1 LFAAPERTCPAPALM
16 DLSTLSR
23 GLLARGSLTHEDAFP
38 DALSAMISPLEMTL
52 FLLLASV
59 VGVVVF
65 RYLNLPPMLG
75 YLSVGILVGPHAFA
89 VIPDSTGAQ
98 NLAEFGVV
106 FLMFSI
112 GLEFSLAKL
121 RSMRRLVFGL
131 GLLQVVGTVGISVA
145 LGLVVERW
153 VHVSWQ
159 GSIALGG
166 ALAMS
171 STAIV
176 SKMLAE
182 RLEIETEHGRNI
194 FGVLLFQDLAVVPL
208 LIVIAALGGTSEHLM
223 AALGVASVKIV
234 VALSVLLIVG
244 QKFMT
249 RWFNVVARRRSQ
261 ELFILNL
268 LLVTLGAAF
277 ITDKFGLSL
286 ALGAFIAGM
295 LIAETPYRH
304 QVEEDIKPFR
314 DVLLGLF
321 FVTTGMLLNPIV
333 IWQHP
338 LFVLGFL
345 VGPILLKA
353 VMITGLARLF
363 GATPGVAMRTGIGL
377 AQAGEFGFVLLNLI
391 LDKHLVDPTLLQMIL
406 AAMLLSMLAAPF
418 MIQNA
423 DRIVL
428 RLSSTEWMMQS
439 LQMTRI
445 ATQSLKQSGHVII
458 CGYGRAGQN
467 LARMLEHEGLSYVA
481 LDLDPDRVAAAAA
494 AGESVVFGD
503 AGRRESLLAA
513 GIHRA
518 ATVAITYAN
527 TPSALRVLHNIH
539 ELEPTLPVIV
549 RTVDDADLEK
559 LLAAGAT
566 EVIPEIVEGSLMLA
580 SHTLVVMG
588 VPMRR
593 VVRRVEELRDE
604 RYSLLRGY
612 FHGADDVE
620 DDDGHEQVRLQSVP
634 VDEKADAVGRT
645 LAELGL
651 LEIGV
656 EVTAIRR
663 HGIRGVEPDPGTK
676 LRASDIV
683 VLRGLPE
690 ALAEAE
696 ERLSKLRRAGAAAV

>member
-1 LFAAPERTCPAPALM
+1 M
-16 DLSTLSR
+16 SSHTLQLTLV
-23 GLLARGSLTHEDAFP
+23 LLAAAVF
-38 DALSAMISPLEMTL
+38 M
-52 FLLLASV
+52 
-59 VGVVVF
+59 VVVF
-65 RYLNLPPMLG
+65 RYLNLPSILG
-75 YLSVGILVGPHAFA
+75 YLLVGIVVGPHALNVGA
-89 VIPDSTGAQ
+89 DSLGARH
-98 NLAEFGVV
+98 LAEFGVV

-112 GLEFSLAKL
+112 GLEFSLARLYRMK
-121 RSMRRLVFGL
+121 RLVFGL
-131 GLLQVVGTVGISVA
+131 GLAQV
-145 LGLVVERW
+145 LGSMLLASTLVW
-153 VHVSWQ
+153 LAGLPWYS
-159 GSIALGG
+159 GFALGG
-166 ALAMS
+166 ALSMS
-171 STAIV
+171 STAV
-176 SKMLAE
+176 LSKLLAE
-182 RLEIETEHGRNI
+182 RLELESTHGRAVM
-194 FGVLLFQDLAVVPL
+194 GVLLFQDLAVVPL
-208 LIVIAALGGTSEHLM
+208 LIIIAALGGKSEDLM
-223 AALGVASVKIV
+223 AALGIASIKIV
-234 VALSVLLIVG
+234 IALALLLIVG

-321 FVTTGMLLNPIV
+321 FVTTGMLLNPMV

-338 LFVLGFL
+338 LIVLAFL
-345 VGPILLKA
+345 IGPVLLKA

-391 LDKHLVDPTLLQMIL
+391 LDKHLVDATLLQAIL

-423 DRIVL
+423 DRLVL
-428 RLSSTEWMMQS
+428 RVSSTEWMMQS

-549 RTVDDADLEK
+549 RTVDDSDLEK

-645 LAELGL
+645 LEELGL
-651 LEIGV
+651 FDLGV

-663 HGIRGVEPDPGTK
+663 HGIRGVEPDPSTK

-696 ERLSKLRRAGAAAV
+696 ERLSKHRRAGAAAA

>member
-1 LFAAPERTCPAPALM
+1 
-16 DLSTLSR
+16 
-23 GLLARGSLTHEDAFP
+23 
-38 DALSAMISPLEMTL
+38 MISPLEMTL

-75 YLSVGILVGPHAFA
+75 YLSVGIVVGPHAFGI
-89 VIPDSTGAQ
+89 VPDSVGAQ

-121 RSMRRLVFGL
+121 RAMRRLVFGM
-131 GLLQVVGTVGISVA
+131 GLLQVLGTIAVA
-145 LGLVVERW
+145 VSLGFVFERW
-153 VHVSWQ
+153 VHISWQ
-159 GSIALGG
+159 ASVALGG

-182 RLEIETEHGRNI
+182 RLEIESEHGRNI

-208 LIVIAALGGTSEHLM
+208 LIVIAALGGSSDDLM
-223 AALGVASVKIV
+223 KSLGIASIKIV
-234 VALSVLLIVG
+234 IALSLLLIVG

-321 FVTTGMLLNPIV
+321 FVTTGMLLNPRV
-333 IWQHP
+333 IWEHP
-338 LFVLGFL
+338 FLVLGFFI
-345 VGPILLKA
+345 VPILLKA
-353 VMITGLARLF
+353 VMITALARAF
-363 GATPGVAMRTGIGL
+363 GSPQGVAMRTGLGL

-391 LDKHLVDPTLLQMIL
+391 LDSHLVDSTILQAIL

-418 MIQNA
+418 IIQNA

-428 RLSSTEWMMQS
+428 RLSSTEWMLQS
-439 LQMTRI
+439 LQMTKI

-467 LARMLEHEGLSYVA
+467 LARMLEQEGISYVA

-513 GIHRA
+513 GLHRA

-527 TPSALRVLHNIH
+527 TPSAMRVLHNIH

-559 LLAAGAT
+559 LTAAGAT

-580 SHTLVVMG
+580 SHTLVLMG

-593 VVRRVEELRDE
+593 VVRRVEEMRDA

-612 FHGADDVE
+612 FHGRDDVE

-634 VDEKADAVGRT
+634 IDENSEAVGRS
-645 LAELGL
+645 LDDLGL
-651 LEIGV
+651 VGNGV

-663 HGIRGVEPDPGTK
+663 HGIRGVAPDPETK
-676 LRASDIV
+676 LRANDIV

-690 ALAEAE
+690 VLALAE
-696 ERLSKLRRAGAAAV
+696 ERLSRNRRAA

>member
-1 LFAAPERTCPAPALM
+1 
-16 DLSTLSR
+16 
-23 GLLARGSLTHEDAFP
+23 
-38 DALSAMISPLEMTL
+38 MISPLEMTL

-59 VGVVVF
+59 AGVVLF
-65 RYLNLPPMLG
+65 RFLNLPPMLG
-75 YLSVGILVGPHAFA
+75 YLTVGIVVGPHALGIA
-89 VIPDSTGAQ
+89 PDTARAQ
-98 NLAEFGVV
+98 HLAEFGVV

-112 GLEFSLAKL
+112 GLEFSLSKL
-121 RSMRRLVFGL
+121 RSMRILVFGL
-131 GLLQVVGTVGISVA
+131 GLLQVIGTVAIAVI
-145 LGLVVERW
+145 LGLVFERW
-153 VHVSWQ
+153 VHITWQ
-159 GSIALGG
+159 GSVALGG

-208 LIVIAALGGTSEHLM
+208 LIIIAALGGDSKSLVTT
-223 AALGVASVKIV
+223 LGVAALKIV
-234 VALSVLLIVG
+234 VALSLLLIVG

-261 ELFILNL
+261 ELFVLNL

-321 FVTTGMLLNPIV
+321 FVTTGMLLNPRVVIAHPFIV
-333 IWQHP
+333 
-338 LFVLGFL
+338 LSFL
-345 VGPILLKA
+345 IGPTLLKA
-353 VMITGLARLF
+353 VMITGLARVF

-391 LDKHLVDPTLLQMIL
+391 LDKHLVDATLLQAIL
-406 AAMLLSMLAAPF
+406 ASMLLSMLAAPF
-418 MIQNA
+418 LIQNA

-481 LDLDPDRVAAAAA
+481 LDLDPDRVSAAAT

-518 ATVAITYAN
+518 AAIAITYAN

-580 SHTLVVMG
+580 SHTLVLMG

-593 VVRRVEELRDE
+593 VVRRVEEMRDE

-612 FHGADDVE
+612 FHGADDLGDE
-620 DDDGHEQVRLQSVP
+620 DGHEQVRLQSVP
-634 VDEKADAVGRT
+634 VDENSDAVGRS
-645 LAELGL
+645 LEELGL
-651 LEIGV
+651 AGIGV

-663 HGIRGVEPDPGTK
+663 HGIRGVEPGPETR
-676 LRASDIV
+676 LRAADIV

-690 ALAEAE
+690 ALAIAE
-696 ERLSKLRRAGAAAV
+696 ERISRHRRAGASAA

>member
-1 LFAAPERTCPAPALM
+1 
-16 DLSTLSR
+16 
-23 GLLARGSLTHEDAFP
+23 
-38 DALSAMISPLEMTL
+38 MTL

-59 VGVVVF
+59 VGVVLF
-65 RYLNLPPMLG
+65 RSLNLPPMLG
-75 YLSVGILVGPHAFA
+75 YLTVGIVVGPHALGLA
-89 VIPDSTGAQ
+89 PDSERAQ

-121 RSMRRLVFGL
+121 RAMRTLVFGL
-131 GLLQVVGTVGISVA
+131 GLLQVIGTVGVSVLA
-145 LGLVVERW
+145 GFLVERW
-153 VHVSWQ
+153 MHISWQ

-176 SKMLAE
+176 SKMLSE

-208 LIVIAALGGTSEHLM
+208 LIVIAALGGDSHDLAKTLGI
-223 AALGVASVKIV
+223 AALKIV
-234 VALSVLLIVG
+234 VALSLLLFVG
-244 QKFMT
+244 QRFMT
-249 RWFNVVARRRSQ
+249 RWFNVVARLRSQ
-261 ELFILNL
+261 ELFVLNL

-277 ITDKFGLSL
+277 VTDKFGLSL

-321 FVTTGMLLNPIV
+321 FVTTGMLLDPRVLIS
-333 IWQHP
+333 HP
-338 LFVLGFL
+338 LLVLVFL
-345 VGPILLKA
+345 LAPVLLKI

-363 GATPGVAMRTGIGL
+363 GATPGVAMRTGLGL

-391 LDKHLVDPTLLQMIL
+391 LDKHLVDATLLQAIL

-418 MIQNA
+418 LIQNA

-428 RLSSTEWMMQS
+428 RLSSTEWMQQS

-445 ATQSLKQSGHVII
+445 ATQSLRQNAHVII

-481 LDLDPDRVAAAAA
+481 LDLDPDRVTAAAA

-503 AGRRESLLAA
+503 AARRESLVSA

-518 ATVAITYAN
+518 AAVAVTYAN
-527 TPSALRVLHNIH
+527 TPSALRVLHHVH
-539 ELEPTLPVIV
+539 ELEPALPVIV

-580 SHTLVVMG
+580 SHTLVLMG

-593 VVRRVEELRDE
+593 VVRRAEELRDA

-612 FHGADDVE
+612 FRGADDPGDE
-620 DDDGHEQVRLQSVP
+620 DGHDQVRLQSVA
-634 VDEKADAVGRT
+634 VDGNADAVGRS
-645 LAELGL
+645 LDELGL
-651 LEIGV
+651 ASMGV

-663 HGIRGVEPDPGTK
+663 HGIRGVEPGPETK
-676 LRASDIV
+676 LREADIL
-683 VLRGLPE
+683 VLRGLPD
-690 ALAEAE
+690 ALALAE
-696 ERLSKLRRAGAAAV
+696 ERLLRNRRAAAPAV

>member
-1 LFAAPERTCPAPALM
+1 
-16 DLSTLSR
+16 
-23 GLLARGSLTHEDAFP
+23 
-38 DALSAMISPLEMTL
+38 MISPLEMTL

-59 VGVVVF
+59 VGVVLF

-75 YLSVGILVGPHAFA
+75 YLTVGILVGPRALGI
-89 VIPDSTGAQ
+89 VPDSHGAQ

-112 GLEFSLAKL
+112 GLEFSLSKL
-121 RSMRRLVFGL
+121 RAMRHAVFGL
-131 GLLQVVGTVGISVA
+131 GLSQVMGTILVA
-145 LGLVVERW
+145 LLLGLVLEPW
-153 VHVSWQ
+153 VHITWQ
-159 GSIALGG
+159 ACVALGG

-176 SKMLAE
+176 SKMLSE
-182 RLEIETEHGRNI
+182 RLEIESEHGRNI
-194 FGVLLFQDLAVVPL
+194 LGVLLFQDLAVVPL
-208 LIVIAALGGTSEHLM
+208 LIVIAAFGGSSASLVESLGT
-223 AALGVASVKIV
+223 AAVKIV
-234 VALSVLLIVG
+234 LALGILLIVG

-261 ELFILNL
+261 ELFVLNV

-321 FVTTGMLLNPIV
+321 FVTTGMLLNPHV

-338 LFVLGFL
+338 VMVAAFLF
-345 VGPILLKA
+345 GPVVLKA
-353 VMITGLARLF
+353 VLITALTRMF
-363 GATPGVAMRTGIGL
+363 GASPGVAMRTGLGL

-391 LDKHLVDPTLLQMIL
+391 LDRHLVDPTLLQAIL

-418 MIQNA
+418 LIQNA

-428 RLSSTEWMMQS
+428 RLSSTEWMQQS
-439 LQMTRI
+439 LMMTRI
-445 ATQSLKQSGHVII
+445 ATQSIKQSGHVIV

-467 LARMLEHEGLSYVA
+467 LARMLEYEGLSYVA
-481 LDLDPDRVAAAAA
+481 LDLDPDRVAAAGA

-503 AGRRESLLAA
+503 AARRESLVAA

-518 ATVAITYAN
+518 AAVAITYAN
-527 TPSALRVLHNIH
+527 TQSAFRVLHHIH

-549 RTVDDADLEK
+549 RTVDDADLER

-580 SHTLVVMG
+580 SHMLVLMG

-612 FHGADDVE
+612 FHGTDDVGE
-620 DDDGHEQVRLQSVP
+620 DGHEQVRLQSVP
-634 VDEKADAVGRT
+634 VDERADAVGRT
-645 LAELGL
+645 LADLGL
-651 LEIGV
+651 VELGV

-663 HGIRGVEPDPGTK
+663 HGIRGVEPDSSTK
-676 LRASDIV
+676 LREADIV

-690 ALAEAE
+690 QLAQAE
-696 ERLSKLRRAGAAAV
+696 ERLSRHRKPGAAGAGAAAA

>member
-1 LFAAPERTCPAPALM
+1 
-16 DLSTLSR
+16 
-23 GLLARGSLTHEDAFP
+23 
-38 DALSAMISPLEMTL
+38 MISPLEMTL

-59 VGVVVF
+59 VGVVLF
-65 RYLNLPPMLG
+65 RSLNLPPMLG
-75 YLSVGILVGPHAFA
+75 YLTVGILVGPRAFGIVA
-89 VIPDSTGAQ
+89 DPQGAQ
-98 NLAEFGVV
+98 HLAEFGVV

-121 RSMRRLVFGL
+121 RAMQRAVFGL
-131 GLLQVVGTVGISVA
+131 GLLQVLGTIAVA
-145 LGLVVERW
+145 LGVGLVAEPW
-153 VHVSWQ
+153 VHITWQ
-159 GSIALGG
+159 ACVALGG

-182 RLEIETEHGRNI
+182 RLEIESEHGRNI

-208 LIVIAALGGTSEHLM
+208 LIIIAAFGGDSKSLVQ
-223 AALGVASVKIV
+223 ALGLAAVKIV
-234 VALSVLLIVG
+234 FALGLLLIVG
-244 QKFMT
+244 QRFMT
-249 RWFNVVARRRSQ
+249 RWLTVVARRRSQ
-261 ELFILNL
+261 ELFVLNVL
-268 LLVTLGAAF
+268 LITLAAAF

-321 FVTTGMLLNPIV
+321 FVTIGMLLDPHV
-333 IWQHP
+333 IWRHP
-338 LFVLGFL
+338 LLVLAFL
-345 VGPILLKA
+345 VGPVVLKA
-353 VMITGLARLF
+353 VMITALSRVF
-363 GATPGVAMRTGIGL
+363 GASPGVAMRTGLGL

-391 LDKHLVDPTLLQMIL
+391 LDKHLVDPTLLQAIL
-406 AAMLLSMLAAPF
+406 AAMLVSMLAAPF
-418 MIQNA
+418 LIQNA

-428 RLSSTEWMMQS
+428 RLSASEWMQQS

-445 ATQSLKQSGHVII
+445 ATQSIKQSGHVII
-458 CGYGRAGQN
+458 CGYGRSGQN
-467 LARMLEHEGLSYVA
+467 LARMLENDGLSYVA
-481 LDLDPDRVAAAAA
+481 LDLDPDRVSDAAA
-494 AGESVVFGD
+494 AGESVVYGD
-503 AGRRESLLAA
+503 ASRRESLVAA

-518 ATVAITYAN
+518 AAVAITYAN
-527 TPSALRVLHNIH
+527 TQSALRVLHYIH

-566 EVIPEIVEGSLMLA
+566 EVIPESVEGSLMLA
-580 SHTLVVMG
+580 SHMLVLMG

-593 VVRRVEELRDE
+593 VVRRVEEMRDE

-612 FHGADDVE
+612 FHGTDDVGE
-620 DDDGHEQVRLQSVP
+620 DGRDQVRLQSVP
-634 VDEKADAVGRT
+634 VDSRADAVGRT

-651 LEIGV
+651 ADLDV

-663 HGIRGVEPDPGTK
+663 HGIRGVEPDPATK
-676 LRASDIV
+676 LREGDIV

-690 ALAEAE
+690 QLAQAE
-696 ERLSKLRRAGAAAV
+696 ERLSRHRRGASASAGAAV

>member
-1 LFAAPERTCPAPALM
+1 
-16 DLSTLSR
+16 
-23 GLLARGSLTHEDAFP
+23 
-38 DALSAMISPLEMTL
+38 MISPLEMTL

-59 VGVVVF
+59 VGVVLF

-75 YLSVGILVGPHAFA
+75 YLTVGILVGPRSLGI
-89 VIPDSTGAQ
+89 VPDTHGAQ

-112 GLEFSLAKL
+112 GLEFSLSKL
-121 RSMRRLVFGL
+121 RAMRHAVFGL
-131 GLLQVVGTVGISVA
+131 GLSQVVGTIVVA
-145 LGLVVERW
+145 LLLGLVLEPW
-153 VHVSWQ
+153 VHITWQ
-159 GSIALGG
+159 ACVALGG

-176 SKMLAE
+176 SKMLSE
-182 RLEIETEHGRNI
+182 RLEIESEHGRNI
-194 FGVLLFQDLAVVPL
+194 LGVLLFQDLAVVPL
-208 LIVIAALGGTSEHLM
+208 LIVIAAFGGSGASLVESLGT
-223 AALGVASVKIV
+223 AAVKIV
-234 VALSVLLIVG
+234 LALGILLIVG

-261 ELFILNL
+261 ELFVLNV

-321 FVTTGMLLNPIV
+321 FVTTGMLLNPHV

-338 LFVLGFL
+338 VMVAAFFF
-345 VGPILLKA
+345 GPVVLKA
-353 VMITGLARLF
+353 VLITALTRIF
-363 GATPGVAMRTGIGL
+363 GASPGVAMRTGLGL

-391 LDKHLVDPTLLQMIL
+391 LDKHLVDPTLLQAIL

-418 MIQNA
+418 LIQNA

-428 RLSSTEWMMQS
+428 RVSSTEWMQQS
-439 LQMTRI
+439 LMMTRI
-445 ATQSLKQSGHVII
+445 ATQSIKQSGHVIV

-467 LARMLEHEGLSYVA
+467 LARMLEYEGLSYVA

-503 AGRRESLLAA
+503 AARRESLVAA

-518 ATVAITYAN
+518 AAVAITYAN
-527 TPSALRVLHNIH
+527 TQSAFRVLHHIH

-549 RTVDDADLEK
+549 RTVDDADLER

-580 SHTLVVMG
+580 SHMLVIMG

-612 FHGADDVE
+612 FHGTDDVGE
-620 DDDGHEQVRLQSVP
+620 DGHEQVRLQSVP
-634 VDEKADAVGRT
+634 VDERADAVGRT

-651 LEIGV
+651 YDLGV

-663 HGIRGVEPDPGTK
+663 HGIRGVEPDPSTK
-676 LRASDIV
+676 LREADIV

-690 ALAEAE
+690 QLAQAE
-696 ERLSKLRRAGAAAV
+696 ERLSRHRKPGSAGAGAAAA

>member
-1 LFAAPERTCPAPALM
+1 VLAF
-16 DLSTLSR
+16 
-23 GLLARGSLTHEDAFP
+23 LLGPLLLKLIMIT
-38 DALSAMISPLEMTL
+38 ALS
-52 FLLLASV
+52 
-59 VGVVVF
+59 
-65 RYLNLPPMLG
+65 
-75 YLSVGILVGPHAFA
+75 
-89 VIPDSTGAQ
+89 
-98 NLAEFGVV
+98 
-106 FLMFSI
+106 
-112 GLEFSLAKL
+112 
-121 RSMRRLVFGL
+121 
-131 GLLQVVGTVGISVA
+131 
-145 LGLVVERW
+145 
-153 VHVSWQ
+153 
-159 GSIALGG
+159 
-166 ALAMS
+166 
-171 STAIV
+171 
-176 SKMLAE
+176 
-182 RLEIETEHGRNI
+182 
-194 FGVLLFQDLAVVPL
+194 
-208 LIVIAALGGTSEHLM
+208 
-223 AALGVASVKIV
+223 
-234 VALSVLLIVG
+234 
-244 QKFMT
+244 
-249 RWFNVVARRRSQ
+249 
-261 ELFILNL
+261 
-268 LLVTLGAAF
+268 
-277 ITDKFGLSL
+277 
-286 ALGAFIAGM
+286 
-295 LIAETPYRH
+295 
-304 QVEEDIKPFR
+304 
-314 DVLLGLF
+314 
-321 FVTTGMLLNPIV
+321 
-333 IWQHP
+333 
-338 LFVLGFL
+338 
-345 VGPILLKA
+345 
-353 VMITGLARLF
+353 RLF

-391 LDKHLVDPTLLQMIL
+391 LDKHLVDATLLQAIL

-418 MIQNA
+418 LIQNA

-445 ATQSLKQSGHVII
+445 ATQSLKQSGHTII

-518 ATVAITYAN
+518 AAVAITYAN

-580 SHTLVVMG
+580 SHTLVLMG

-593 VVRRVEELRDE
+593 VVRRVEEMRDE

-612 FHGADDVE
+612 FHGADDVG
-620 DDDGHEQVRLQSVP
+620 DDDSHEQVRLQSVP
-634 VDEKADAVGRT
+634 VDENSDAVGRT
-645 LAELGL
+645 LAEVGL
-651 LEIGV
+651 VDMGV

-663 HGIRGVEPDPGTK
+663 HGIRGVEPDPSTK

-696 ERLSKLRRAGAAAV
+696 ERLSRHRRAA

>member
-1 LFAAPERTCPAPALM
+1 
-16 DLSTLSR
+16 
-23 GLLARGSLTHEDAFP
+23 
-38 DALSAMISPLEMTL
+38 MISPLEMTL

-59 VGVVVF
+59 VGVVLF
-65 RYLNLPPMLG
+65 RSLNLPPMLG
-75 YLSVGILVGPHAFA
+75 YLTVGIVVGPHALGLA
-89 VIPDSTGAQ
+89 PNAERAQ

-121 RSMRRLVFGL
+121 RAMRTLVFGL
-131 GLLQVVGTVGISVA
+131 GLLQVLGTVGVSV
-145 LGLVVERW
+145 LVGSLVEHW
-153 VHVSWQ
+153 MHVTWQ

-208 LIVIAALGGTSEHLM
+208 LIVIAALGGDSHDLAKTLGI
-223 AALGVASVKIV
+223 AALKIV
-234 VALSVLLIVG
+234 VALSLLLFVG
-244 QKFMT
+244 QRFMT

-261 ELFILNL
+261 ELFVLNL

-277 ITDKFGLSL
+277 VTDKFGLSL

-321 FVTTGMLLNPIV
+321 FVTTGMLLDPRV
-333 IWQHP
+333 LVAHP
-338 LFVLGFL
+338 LLVLAFL
-345 VGPILLKA
+345 LAPVLLKI

-363 GATPGVAMRTGIGL
+363 GATPGVAMRTGLGL

-391 LDKHLVDPTLLQMIL
+391 LDKHLVDAALLQSIL

-418 MIQNA
+418 LIQNA

-428 RLSSTEWMMQS
+428 RLSSTEWMQQS

-445 ATQSLKQSGHVII
+445 ATQSLRQNAHVII

-503 AGRRESLLAA
+503 AARRESLVAA

-518 ATVAITYAN
+518 AAVAVTYAN
-527 TPSALRVLHNIH
+527 TPSALRVLHNVH
-539 ELEPTLPVIV
+539 ELEPALPVIV

-580 SHTLVVMG
+580 SHTLVLMG

-593 VVRRVEELRDE
+593 VVRRVEELRDA

-612 FHGADDVE
+612 FHGADDPA
-620 DDDGHEQVRLQSVP
+620 DDDGHDQVRLQSVA
-634 VDEKADAVGRT
+634 VDGNADAVGRT
-645 LAELGL
+645 LEELGL
-651 LEIGV
+651 ASMGV

-663 HGIRGVEPDPGTK
+663 HGIRGVEPGPETK
-676 LRASDIV
+676 LRAADIL
-683 VLRGLPE
+683 VLRGLPD
-690 ALAEAE
+690 ALAVAE
-696 ERLSKLRRAGAAAV
+696 ERLLRNRRAGVPAV

>member
-1 LFAAPERTCPAPALM
+1 
-16 DLSTLSR
+16 
-23 GLLARGSLTHEDAFP
+23 
-38 DALSAMISPLEMTL
+38 MISPLEMTL

-59 VGVVVF
+59 VGVVLF
-65 RYLNLPPMLG
+65 RSLNLPPMLG
-75 YLSVGILVGPHAFA
+75 YLTVGIVVGPHALGLA
-89 VIPDSTGAQ
+89 PNAERAQ

-121 RSMRRLVFGL
+121 RAMRTLVFGL
-131 GLLQVVGTVGISVA
+131 GLLQVLGTVGVSV
-145 LGLVVERW
+145 LVGSLVEHW
-153 VHVSWQ
+153 MHVTWQ

-208 LIVIAALGGTSEHLM
+208 LIVIAALGGDSHDLAKTLGI
-223 AALGVASVKIV
+223 AALKIV
-234 VALSVLLIVG
+234 VALSLLLFVG
-244 QKFMT
+244 QRFMT

-261 ELFILNL
+261 ELFVLNL

-277 ITDKFGLSL
+277 VTDKFGLSL

-321 FVTTGMLLNPIV
+321 FVTTGMLLDPRVLIA
-333 IWQHP
+333 HP
-338 LFVLGFL
+338 LLVLAFL
-345 VGPILLKA
+345 LAPVLLKI

-363 GATPGVAMRTGIGL
+363 GATPGVAMRTGLGL

-391 LDKHLVDPTLLQMIL
+391 LDKHLVDAALLQSIL

-418 MIQNA
+418 LIQNA

-428 RLSSTEWMMQS
+428 RLSSTEWMQQS

-445 ATQSLKQSGHVII
+445 ATQSLRQNAHVII

-503 AGRRESLLAA
+503 AARRESLVAA

-518 ATVAITYAN
+518 AAVAVTYAN
-527 TPSALRVLHNIH
+527 TPSALRVLHNVH
-539 ELEPTLPVIV
+539 ELEPALPVIV

-580 SHTLVVMG
+580 SHTLVLMG

-593 VVRRVEELRDE
+593 VVRRVEELRDA

-612 FHGADDVE
+612 FHGADDPA
-620 DDDGHEQVRLQSVP
+620 DDDGHDQVRLQSVA
-634 VDEKADAVGRT
+634 VDGNADAVGRT
-645 LAELGL
+645 LEELGL
-651 LEIGV
+651 ASMGV

-663 HGIRGVEPDPGTK
+663 HGIRGVEPGPETK
-676 LRASDIV
+676 LRAADIL
-683 VLRGLPE
+683 VLRGLPD
-690 ALAEAE
+690 ALSVAE
-696 ERLSKLRRAGAAAV
+696 ERLLRNRRAGVPAV

>member
-1 LFAAPERTCPAPALM
+1 
-16 DLSTLSR
+16 
-23 GLLARGSLTHEDAFP
+23 
-38 DALSAMISPLEMTL
+38 MISPLEMTL
-52 FLLLASV
+52 LLLLASV
-59 VGVVVF
+59 AGVVLF
-65 RYLNLPPMLG
+65 RFLNLPPMLG
-75 YLSVGILVGPHAFA
+75 YLSVGIVVGPNALGIA
-89 VIPDSTGAQ
+89 PDTERAQ
-98 NLAEFGVV
+98 HLAEFGVV

-121 RSMRRLVFGL
+121 RAMKTLVFGL
-131 GLLQVVGTVGISVA
+131 GLLQVIGTVAVA
-145 LGLVVERW
+145 VLVGMLFERW
-153 VHVSWQ
+153 LHVPWQ
-159 GSIALGG
+159 GSVALGG

-176 SKMLAE
+176 SKLLAE

-208 LIVIAALGGTSEHLM
+208 LIVIAAFGGDTHNLAATLTV
-223 AALGVASVKIV
+223 AALKIV
-234 VALSVLLIVG
+234 VALAILLVLG
-244 QKFMT
+244 QRFMT

-261 ELFILNL
+261 ELFVLNV

-277 ITDKFGLSL
+277 ITERFGLSL

-295 LIAETPYRH
+295 LISETPYRH

-321 FVTTGMLLNPIV
+321 FVTMGMLLDPRVLIEHPFIV
-333 IWQHP
+333 LAFFIGP
-338 LFVLGFL
+338 L
-345 VGPILLKA
+345 LLKV
-353 VMITGLARLF
+353 VMITSLARLF
-363 GATPGVAMRTGIGL
+363 GAMPGVAMRTGLWL

-391 LDKHLVDPTLLQMIL
+391 RDTHLVDATLLQAIL
-406 AAMLLSMLAAPF
+406 ASMLLSMLAAPLI
-418 MIQNA
+418 IQNA

-428 RLSSTEWMMQS
+428 RLSSTEWMQQS

-445 ATQSLKQSGHVII
+445 ATQSLRQQAHVII

-467 LARMLEHEGLSYVA
+467 LARMLEHEGLPYVA

-503 AGRRESLLAA
+503 AGRREALVAA

-518 ATVAITYAN
+518 AAVAITYAN
-527 TPSALRVLHNIH
+527 THAALRVLHNAH
-539 ELEPTLPVIV
+539 ELEPALPVIV

-580 SHTLVVMG
+580 SHTLVLMG

-593 VVRRVEELRDE
+593 VVRRVEEMRDA

-612 FHGADDVE
+612 FRGADDVG

-634 VDEKADAVGRT
+634 VDDSAEAVGRT
-645 LAELGL
+645 LEELGL
-651 LEIGV
+651 AELGV

-663 HGIRGVEPDPGTK
+663 HGIRGVEPGPETK
-676 LRASDIV
+676 LRAADIL

-690 ALAEAE
+690 ALALAE
-696 ERLSKLRRAGAAAV
+696 ERLSKSRRAGAPAV

>member
-1 LFAAPERTCPAPALM
+1 M
-16 DLSTLSR
+16 V
-23 GLLARGSLTHEDAFP
+23 
-38 DALSAMISPLEMTL
+38 ISPLEMTL

-59 VGVVVF
+59 AGVVLF
-65 RYLNLPPMLG
+65 RFLNLPPMLG
-75 YLSVGILVGPHAFA
+75 YLTVGILVGPHAFG
-89 VIPDSTGAQ
+89 ITPNSERAQ
-98 NLAEFGVV
+98 HLAEFGVV

-112 GLEFSLAKL
+112 GLEFSLSKL

-131 GLLQVVGTVGISVA
+131 GLLQVIGTVAIAVILGI
-145 LGLVVERW
+145 LFERW
-153 VHVSWQ
+153 VHITWQ
-159 GSIALGG
+159 GSVALGG

-182 RLEIETEHGRNI
+182 RLEVESEHGRNI

-208 LIVIAALGGTSEHLM
+208 LIIIAALGGDSKSLM
-223 AALGVASVKIV
+223 ATLGIAAIKIV
-234 VALSVLLIVG
+234 IALALLLIVG

-261 ELFILNL
+261 ELFVLNV

-295 LIAETPYRH
+295 LISETPFRH

-321 FVTTGMLLNPIV
+321 FITTGMLLNPRVLIS
-333 IWQHP
+333 HP
-338 LFVLGFL
+338 FIVLGFL
-345 VGPILLKA
+345 IGPILLKA

-363 GATPGVAMRTGIGL
+363 GAGPGVAMRTGIGL

-391 LDKHLVDPTLLQMIL
+391 LDKHLVDATLLQAIL
-406 AAMLLSMLAAPF
+406 ASMLLSMLAAPF
-418 MIQNA
+418 LIENA

-467 LARMLEHEGLSYVA
+467 LARMLEHEGISYVA

-513 GIHRA
+513 GVPRA
-518 ATVAITYAN
+518 AAVAITYAN
-527 TPSALRVLHNIH
+527 TPAALRVLHNVH
-539 ELEPTLPVIV
+539 EFAPALPVIV
-549 RTVDDADLEK
+549 RTVDDTDLEK
-559 LLAAGAT
+559 LIAAGAA

-580 SHTLVVMG
+580 SHTLVLMG

-593 VVRRVEELRDE
+593 VLRRVEEMRDE

-612 FHGADDVE
+612 FHGADDPSDE
-620 DDDGHEQVRLQSVP
+620 DGHEQVRLQSVP
-634 VDEKADAVGRT
+634 VDENSDAVGCS
-645 LAELGL
+645 LEALGL
-651 LEIGV
+651 AGIGV

-663 HGIRGVEPDPGTK
+663 RGIRGIEPGPETT
-676 LRASDIV
+676 LRVADIV

-690 ALAEAE
+690 ALAIAE
-696 ERLSKLRRAGAAAV
+696 ERISRRRRTSASMA

>member
-1 LFAAPERTCPAPALM
+1 
-16 DLSTLSR
+16 
-23 GLLARGSLTHEDAFP
+23 
-38 DALSAMISPLEMTL
+38 MISPLEMTL

-59 VGVVVF
+59 VGVVLF

-75 YLSVGILVGPHAFA
+75 YLTVGILVGPRSLGI
-89 VIPDSTGAQ
+89 VPDTHGAQ

-112 GLEFSLAKL
+112 GLEFSLSKL
-121 RSMRRLVFGL
+121 RAMRHAVFGL
-131 GLLQVVGTVGISVA
+131 GLSQVLGTIVVA
-145 LGLVVERW
+145 LLLGLVLEPW
-153 VHVSWQ
+153 VHITWQ
-159 GSIALGG
+159 ACVALGG

-176 SKMLAE
+176 SKMLSE
-182 RLEIETEHGRNI
+182 RLEIESEHGRNI
-194 FGVLLFQDLAVVPL
+194 MGVLLFQDLAVVPL
-208 LIVIAALGGTSEHLM
+208 LIVIAAFGGSSASLVESLGT
-223 AALGVASVKIV
+223 AAVKIV
-234 VALSVLLIVG
+234 LALGILLIVG

-249 RWFNVVARRRSQ
+249 RWFTVVARRRSQ
-261 ELFILNL
+261 ELFVLNV

-295 LIAETPYRH
+295 LIAETPYKH

-321 FVTTGMLLNPIV
+321 FVTTGMLLNPHV

-338 LFVLGFL
+338 IMVAAFFLGP
-345 VGPILLKA
+345 VVLKA
-353 VMITGLARLF
+353 VLITALTRIF
-363 GATPGVAMRTGIGL
+363 GASPGVSMRTGLGL

-391 LDKHLVDPTLLQMIL
+391 LDKHLVDATLLQAIL

-418 MIQNA
+418 LIQNA

-428 RLSSTEWMMQS
+428 RLSSTEWMQQS
-439 LQMTRI
+439 LMMTRI
-445 ATQSLKQSGHVII
+445 ATQSIKQSGHVIV

-467 LARMLEHEGLSYVA
+467 LARMLEYEGLSYVA

-503 AGRRESLLAA
+503 AARRESLVAA

-518 ATVAITYAN
+518 AAVAITYAN
-527 TPSALRVLHNIH
+527 TQSAFRVLHHIH

-549 RTVDDADLEK
+549 RTVDDADLER

-580 SHTLVVMG
+580 SHMLVLMG

-612 FHGADDVE
+612 FHGTDDVGE
-620 DDDGHEQVRLQSVP
+620 DGHEQVRLQSVP
-634 VDEKADAVGRT
+634 VDERADAVGRT

-651 LEIGV
+651 YELGV

-663 HGIRGVEPDPGTK
+663 HGIRGVEPDPSTK
-676 LRASDIV
+676 LREADIV

-690 ALAEAE
+690 QLAQAE
-696 ERLSKLRRAGAAAV
+696 ERLSRHRKPGAAGAGAAAV

>member
-1 LFAAPERTCPAPALM
+1 V
-16 DLSTLSR
+16 
-23 GLLARGSLTHEDAFP
+23 
-38 DALSAMISPLEMTL
+38 ISPLEMTL
-52 FLLLASV
+52 LLLLASV
-59 VGVVVF
+59 AGVVLF
-65 RYLNLPPMLG
+65 RFLNLPPMLG
-75 YLSVGILVGPHAFA
+75 YLTVGIIVGPHALGIA
-89 VIPDSTGAQ
+89 PDTAQ
-98 NLAEFGVV
+98 AQHLAEFGIV

-121 RSMRRLVFGL
+121 RAMKTLVFGL
-131 GLLQVVGTVGISVA
+131 GLSQVIGTIAVAMLVGAI
-145 LGLVVERW
+145 LGRW
-153 VHVSWQ
+153 VHISWQ
-159 GSIALGG
+159 GSLALGG

-208 LIVIAALGGTSEHLM
+208 LIIIAALGGDSRSLAATLTM
-223 AALGVASVKIV
+223 ATFKIV
-234 VALSVLLIVG
+234 VALALLLFVG
-244 QKFMT
+244 QRFMT
-249 RWFNVVARRRSQ
+249 RWFNVVARLRSQ
-261 ELFILNL
+261 ELFILNV
-268 LLVTLGAAF
+268 LLVTLSAAYV
-277 ITDKFGLSL
+277 TDRFGLSL

-321 FVTTGMLLNPIV
+321 FITTGMLLDPRV
-333 IWQHP
+333 LLAHP
-338 LFVLGFL
+338 LIVLAFL
-345 VGPILLKA
+345 IGPMLLKV
-353 VMITGLARLF
+353 VMITSLARLF
-363 GATPGVAMRTGIGL
+363 GAMPGVAMRTGLGL

-391 LDKHLVDPTLLQMIL
+391 RDKHLVDADLLQVIL
-406 AAMLLSMLAAPF
+406 AAMLLSMLLAPLV
-418 MIQNA
+418 IQNA

-428 RLSSTEWMMQS
+428 RLSSAEWLQQS

-445 ATQSLKQSGHVII
+445 ATQSLRQQAHVII

-467 LARMLEHEGLSYVA
+467 LARMLEHEGLPYVA
-481 LDLDPDRVAAAAA
+481 LDLDPDRVSAAAA
-494 AGESVVFGD
+494 AGESVVYGD
-503 AGRRESLLAA
+503 AGRRESLVAA

-518 ATVAITYAN
+518 AAVAITYAN
-527 TPSALRVLHNIH
+527 TPSALRVLHNAH
-539 ELEPTLPVIV
+539 ELEPALPVIV

-580 SHTLVVMG
+580 SHTLVLMG

-593 VVRRVEELRDE
+593 VVRRVEEMRDA

-612 FHGADDVE
+612 FHGADDLG

-634 VDEKADAVGRT
+634 VDDNADAVGRT
-645 LAELGL
+645 LEELELAEL
-651 LEIGV
+651 GV

-663 HGIRGVEPDPGTK
+663 HGIRGVEPGPETK
-676 LRASDIV
+676 LRAADIV

-690 ALAEAE
+690 ALARAE
-696 ERLSKLRRAGAAAV
+696 ERLSKSRRAGAAVI

>member
-1 LFAAPERTCPAPALM
+1 
-16 DLSTLSR
+16 
-23 GLLARGSLTHEDAFP
+23 
-38 DALSAMISPLEMTL
+38 MISPLEMTL

-59 VGVVVF
+59 VGVVLF

-75 YLSVGILVGPHAFA
+75 YLTVGILVGPQALGIVPNTA
-89 VIPDSTGAQ
+89 GAQ

-112 GLEFSLAKL
+112 GLEFSLSKL
-121 RSMRRLVFGL
+121 RTMRRAVFGL
-131 GLLQVVGTVGISVA
+131 GLSQVMGTIAVA
-145 LGLVVERW
+145 LLVGLALAPW
-153 VHVSWQ
+153 VHITWQ
-159 GSIALGG
+159 ACIALGG

-182 RLEIETEHGRNI
+182 RLEIESEHGRNI
-194 FGVLLFQDLAVVPL
+194 LGVLLFQDLAVVPL
-208 LIVIAALGGTSEHLM
+208 LIVIAAFGGSSASLVESLGM
-223 AALGVASVKIV
+223 AAIKIV
-234 VALSVLLIVG
+234 LALGILLIVG

-261 ELFILNL
+261 ELFVLNV

-295 LIAETPYRH
+295 LIAETPYKH

-321 FVTTGMLLNPIV
+321 FVTTGMLLNPHV

-338 LFVLGFL
+338 FMVAAFVI
-345 VGPILLKA
+345 GPVVLKA
-353 VMITGLARLF
+353 VTITALTRLF
-363 GATPGVAMRTGIGL
+363 GASPGVAMRTGLGL

-391 LDKHLVDPTLLQMIL
+391 LDKHLVDPVLLQAIL

-418 MIQNA
+418 LIQNA

-428 RLSSTEWMMQS
+428 RLSSTEWMQQS
-439 LQMTRI
+439 LMMTRI
-445 ATQSLKQSGHVII
+445 ATQSIKQSGHVIV

-467 LARMLEHEGLSYVA
+467 LARMLEYEGLSYVA

-503 AGRRESLLAA
+503 AARRESLVAA

-518 ATVAITYAN
+518 AAVAITYAN
-527 TPSALRVLHNIH
+527 TQSALRVLHHIH

-549 RTVDDADLEK
+549 RTVDDADLER

-580 SHTLVVMG
+580 SHMLVVMG

-593 VVRRVEELRDE
+593 VVRRVEEMRDE

-612 FHGADDVE
+612 FHGTDDAGE
-620 DDDGHEQVRLQSVP
+620 DGHEQVRLQSVP
-634 VDEKADAVGRT
+634 VDARAEAVGRT
-645 LAELGL
+645 LADLGL
-651 LEIGV
+651 FDLGV

-663 HGIRGVEPDPGTK
+663 HGIRGVEPDPSTK
-676 LRASDIV
+676 LREADIV

-690 ALAEAE
+690 QLAQAE
-696 ERLSKLRRAGAAAV
+696 ERLSRHRKAGAAGASAAA

>member
-1 LFAAPERTCPAPALM
+1 
-16 DLSTLSR
+16 
-23 GLLARGSLTHEDAFP
+23 
-38 DALSAMISPLEMTL
+38 MISPLEMTL

-59 VGVVVF
+59 VGVVLF

-75 YLSVGILVGPHAFA
+75 YLTVGILVGPRALGI
-89 VIPDSTGAQ
+89 VPDTAGAK

-112 GLEFSLAKL
+112 GLEFSLTKL
-121 RSMRRLVFGL
+121 RGMRRAVFGL
-131 GLLQVVGTVGISVA
+131 GLSQVMGTIAVA
-145 LGLVVERW
+145 LLLGLVLQPW
-153 VHVSWQ
+153 VHITWQ
-159 GSIALGG
+159 ACVALGG

-182 RLEIETEHGRNI
+182 RLEIESEHGRNI
-194 FGVLLFQDLAVVPL
+194 LGVLLFQDLAVVPL
-208 LIVIAALGGTSEHLM
+208 LIVIAAFGGSSASLVESLGM
-223 AALGVASVKIV
+223 AAIKIV
-234 VALSVLLIVG
+234 LALGILLIVG

-249 RWFNVVARRRSQ
+249 RWLTVVARRRSQ
-261 ELFILNL
+261 ELFVLNVL
-268 LLVTLGAAF
+268 LITLGAAF

-295 LIAETPYRH
+295 LIAETPYKH

-321 FVTTGMLLNPIV
+321 FVTTGMLLNPHV

-338 LFVLGFL
+338 LMVAAFL
-345 VGPILLKA
+345 IGPVVLKA
-353 VMITGLARLF
+353 VLITALTRLF
-363 GATPGVAMRTGIGL
+363 GASPGVAMRTGLGL

-391 LDKHLVDPTLLQMIL
+391 LDKHLVDPTLLQAIL
-406 AAMLLSMLAAPF
+406 AAMLLSMLLAPF
-418 MIQNA
+418 LIQNA

-428 RLSSTEWMMQS
+428 RLSSTEWMQQS
-439 LQMTRI
+439 LMMTRI
-445 ATQSLKQSGHVII
+445 ATQSIKQSGHVII

-467 LARMLEHEGLSYVA
+467 LARMLEYEGLSYVA

-503 AGRRESLLAA
+503 AARRESLVAA

-518 ATVAITYAN
+518 AAVAITYAN
-527 TPSALRVLHNIH
+527 TQSALRVLHHIH

-549 RTVDDADLEK
+549 RTVDDADLER

-580 SHTLVVMG
+580 SHMLVVMG

-593 VVRRVEELRDE
+593 VVRRVEEMRDE

-612 FHGADDVE
+612 FHGTDDAGE
-620 DDDGHEQVRLQSVP
+620 DGHEQVRLQSVP
-634 VDEKADAVGRT
+634 VDARAEAVGRT
-645 LAELGL
+645 LADLGL
-651 LEIGV
+651 FDLGV

-663 HGIRGVEPDPGTK
+663 HGIRGVEPDPSTK
-676 LRASDIV
+676 LREADIV

-690 ALAEAE
+690 QLAQAE
-696 ERLSKLRRAGAAAV
+696 ELLSRHRKTGAAGAGATA

>member
-1 LFAAPERTCPAPALM
+1 M
-16 DLSTLSR
+16 V
-23 GLLARGSLTHEDAFP
+23 
-38 DALSAMISPLEMTL
+38 ISPLEMTL

-59 VGVVVF
+59 AGVVLF
-65 RYLNLPPMLG
+65 RFLNLPPMLG
-75 YLSVGILVGPHAFA
+75 YLTVGIVVGPHALGIA
-89 VIPDSTGAQ
+89 PDTARAQ
-98 NLAEFGVV
+98 HLAEFGVV

-112 GLEFSLAKL
+112 GLEFSLSKL
-121 RSMRRLVFGL
+121 RSMRILVFGL
-131 GLLQVVGTVGISVA
+131 GLLQVIGTVAIAVI
-145 LGLVVERW
+145 LGLVFERW
-153 VHVSWQ
+153 VHITWQ
-159 GSIALGG
+159 GSVALGG

-208 LIVIAALGGTSEHLM
+208 LIIIAALGGDSKSLVTT
-223 AALGVASVKIV
+223 LGVAALKIV
-234 VALSVLLIVG
+234 VALSLLLIVG

-261 ELFILNL
+261 ELFVLNL

-321 FVTTGMLLNPIV
+321 FVTTGMLLNPRVVIAHPFIV
-333 IWQHP
+333 
-338 LFVLGFL
+338 LSFL
-345 VGPILLKA
+345 IGPTLLKA
-353 VMITGLARLF
+353 VMITGLARVF

-391 LDKHLVDPTLLQMIL
+391 LDKHLVDATLLQAIL
-406 AAMLLSMLAAPF
+406 ASMLLSMLAAPF
-418 MIQNA
+418 LIQNA

-481 LDLDPDRVAAAAA
+481 LDLDPDRVSAAAT

-518 ATVAITYAN
+518 AAIAITYAN

-580 SHTLVVMG
+580 SHTLVLMG

-593 VVRRVEELRDE
+593 VVRRVEEMRDE

-612 FHGADDVE
+612 FHGADDLGDE
-620 DDDGHEQVRLQSVP
+620 DGHEQVRLQSVP
-634 VDEKADAVGRT
+634 VDENSDAVGRS
-645 LAELGL
+645 LEELGL
-651 LEIGV
+651 AGIGV

-663 HGIRGVEPDPGTK
+663 HGIRGVEPGPETR
-676 LRASDIV
+676 LRAADIV

-690 ALAEAE
+690 ALAIAE
-696 ERLSKLRRAGAAAV
+696 ERISRHRRAGASAA

>member
-1 LFAAPERTCPAPALM
+1 
-16 DLSTLSR
+16 
-23 GLLARGSLTHEDAFP
+23 
-38 DALSAMISPLEMTL
+38 MISPLEMTL

-75 YLSVGILVGPHAFA
+75 YLSVGILVGPHAFG
-89 VIPDSTGAQ
+89 VVPDSKGAQ

-121 RSMRRLVFGL
+121 RAMRRLVFGM
-131 GLLQVVGTVGISVA
+131 GLLQVLGTIGAALLLGVA
-145 LGLVVERW
+145 LEHW
-153 VHVSWQ
+153 VHLSWQ
-159 GSIALGG
+159 GCIALGG

-208 LIVIAALGGTSEHLM
+208 LIVIAALAGGDTHDVM
-223 AALGVASVKIV
+223 AALGLAFVKIV
-234 VALSVLLIVG
+234 IALALLLIVG
-244 QKFMT
+244 QRFMT

-261 ELFILNL
+261 ELFVLNL

-277 ITDKFGLSL
+277 VTDRFGLSL

-321 FVTTGMLLNPIV
+321 FVTTGMLLNPMV

-338 LFVLGFL
+338 LIVLGFL
-345 VGPILLKA
+345 LGPILLKA
-353 VMITGLARLF
+353 AMVTALARLF

-391 LDKHLVDPTLLQMIL
+391 LDKHLVDATLLQAIL
-406 AAMLLSMLAAPF
+406 AGMLLSMLAAPF
-418 MIQNA
+418 LIQNA

-428 RLSSTEWMMQS
+428 RLSSTEWMQQS

-458 CGYGRAGQN
+458 CGYGRSGQN

-481 LDLDPDRVAAAAA
+481 LDLDPDRVTAAAA
-494 AGESVVFGD
+494 AGEQVVFGD

-518 ATVAITYAN
+518 RTVAITYAN
-527 TPSALRVLHNIH
+527 TPSALRVLYNIH

-549 RTVDDADLEK
+549 RTVDDSDLEK

-593 VVRRVEELRDE
+593 VLRRVEELRDE

-612 FHGADDVE
+612 FHGADDVD

-651 LEIGV
+651 YELGV

-663 HGIRGVEPDPGTK
+663 HGIRGVEPDPSTK

-696 ERLSKLRRAGAAAV
+696 ERLSKHRRASAATA

>member
-1 LFAAPERTCPAPALM
+1 
-16 DLSTLSR
+16 
-23 GLLARGSLTHEDAFP
+23 
-38 DALSAMISPLEMTL
+38 MISPLEMTL
-52 FLLLASV
+52 LLLLASV
-59 VGVVVF
+59 AGVVLF
-65 RYLNLPPMLG
+65 RYLNMPPMLG
-75 YLSVGILVGPHAFA
+75 YLAVGIIVGPHALGIA
-89 VIPDSTGAQ
+89 PNTERAQ
-98 NLAEFGVV
+98 NLAEFGIV

-121 RSMRRLVFGL
+121 RAMKTLVFGL
-131 GLLQVVGTVGISVA
+131 GLLQVIGTVA
-145 LGLVVERW
+145 LALLGGLALERW
-153 VHVSWQ
+153 MHVPWQ
-159 GSIALGG
+159 GCVALGG

-208 LIVIAALGGTSEHLM
+208 LIIIAALGGETRDL
-223 AALGVASVKIV
+223 AATLGVAALKIV
-234 VALSVLLIVG
+234 VALAVLLMVG
-244 QKFMT
+244 QRFMT
-249 RWFNVVARRRSQ
+249 RWFDVVARRRSQ
-261 ELFILNL
+261 ELFVLNL

-321 FVTTGMLLNPIV
+321 FVTTGMLLNPRV
-333 IWQHP
+333 LVSHP
-338 LFVLGFL
+338 LLVLAL
-345 VGPILLKA
+345 LIGPVLLKA
-353 VMITGLARLF
+353 VMVTGLTRLF
-363 GATPGVAMRTGIGL
+363 GATPGVAMRTGLGL

-391 LDKHLVDPTLLQMIL
+391 EDKHLVDPVLLQVIL
-406 AAMLLSMLAAPF
+406 ASMLLSMLAAPLI
-418 MIQNA
+418 IQNA

-428 RLSSTEWMMQS
+428 RLSSTEWMQQS

-445 ATQSLKQSGHVII
+445 ATQSLRQQGHVII
-458 CGYGRAGQN
+458 CGYGRSGQN

-481 LDLDPDRVAAAAA
+481 LDLDPDRVNAAAA
-494 AGESVVFGD
+494 AGESVVYGD
-503 AGRRESLLAA
+503 AGRRESLVAA

-518 ATVAITYAN
+518 ATVAITYAS
-527 TPSALRVLHNIH
+527 TPSALRVLHNVH
-539 ELEPTLPVIV
+539 ELEPALPVIV
-549 RTVDDADLEK
+549 RTVDDADLER

-580 SHTLVVMG
+580 SHTLVLMG

-593 VVRRVEELRDE
+593 VVRRVEEMRDA

-612 FHGADDVE
+612 FRGADDPG

-634 VDEKADAVGRT
+634 VDGNAEAVGRT
-645 LAELGL
+645 LEELGL
-651 LEIGV
+651 TELGV

-663 HGIRGVEPDPGTK
+663 HGIRGVEPGPETK
-676 LRASDIV
+676 LREADIV
-683 VLRGLPE
+683 VLRGLPD
-690 ALAEAE
+690 ALALAE
-696 ERLSKLRRAGAAAV
+696 ERLSKNRRAGAATV

>member
-1 LFAAPERTCPAPALM
+1 
-16 DLSTLSR
+16 
-23 GLLARGSLTHEDAFP
+23 
-38 DALSAMISPLEMTL
+38 MISPLEMTL
-52 FLLLASV
+52 LLLLCSV
-59 VGVVVF
+59 AGVVVF
-65 RYLNLPPMLG
+65 RYFNLPPMLG
-75 YLSVGILVGPHAFA
+75 YLTVGIIVGPHAA
-89 VIPDSTGAQ
+89 GIAPDTDRAQ
-98 NLAEFGVV
+98 HLAEFGVV

-112 GLEFSLAKL
+112 GLEFSLSKL
-121 RSMRRLVFGL
+121 RSMRRIVFGL
-131 GLLQVVGTVGISVA
+131 GASQVGATIA
-145 LGLVVERW
+145 LAMIFGWIAHFWIEM
-153 VHVSWQ
+153 SWQ
-159 GSIALGG
+159 ASFALGG
-166 ALAMS
+166 ALSMS

-176 SKMLAE
+176 SKLLAE
-182 RLEIETEHGRNI
+182 RLELESEHGRNI

-208 LIVIAALGGTSEHLM
+208 LIIIAALGNGNSSQLAM
-223 AALGVASVKIV
+223 WLGIAAVKIV
-234 VALSVLLIVG
+234 VALTVLLFIG

-249 RWFNVVARRRSQ
+249 RWFDLVARRRSQ
-261 ELFILNL
+261 ELFMLNL

-321 FVTTGMLLNPIV
+321 FVTTGMLLNPRV
-333 IWQHP
+333 IWEHP
-338 LFVLGFL
+338 FLVLGFF
-345 VGPILLKA
+345 VVPILLKA
-353 VMITGLARLF
+353 VMITALSRAF
-363 GATPGVAMRTGIGL
+363 GAPQGVAMRTGLGL

-391 LDKHLVDPTLLQMIL
+391 LDSHLVDSTILQAIL
-406 AAMLLSMLAAPF
+406 VAMLLSMLAAPF
-418 MIQNA
+418 IIQNA

-428 RLSSTEWMMQS
+428 RLSSTEWMLQS
-439 LQMTRI
+439 LQMTKI

-467 LARMLEHEGLSYVA
+467 LARMLEQEGISYVA

-513 GIHRA
+513 GLHRA

-527 TPSALRVLHNIH
+527 TPSAMRVLHNIH
-539 ELEPTLPVIV
+539 ELAPTLPVIV

-559 LLAAGAT
+559 LTAAGAT

-580 SHTLVVMG
+580 SHTLVLMG

-593 VVRRVEELRDE
+593 VVRRVEEMRDA

-612 FHGADDVE
+612 FHGADDAD

-634 VDEKADAVGRT
+634 IDANSEAVGHS
-645 LAELGL
+645 LDDLGL
-651 LEIGV
+651 VGRGV

-663 HGIRGVEPDPGTK
+663 HGIRGVAPDPETK
-676 LRASDIV
+676 LRANDIV

-690 ALAEAE
+690 KLAQAE
-696 ERLSKLRRAGAAAV
+696 ERLSRHRRAA

>member
-1 LFAAPERTCPAPALM
+1 
-16 DLSTLSR
+16 
-23 GLLARGSLTHEDAFP
+23 
-38 DALSAMISPLEMTL
+38 MTL

-59 VGVVVF
+59 AGVVIF
-65 RYLNLPPMLG
+65 RFLNLPPMLG
-75 YLSVGILVGPHAFA
+75 YLTVGIVVGPHAFGL
-89 VIPDSTGAQ
+89 IPDSVGAQ

-112 GLEFSLAKL
+112 GLEFSLSKL

-131 GLLQVVGTVGISVA
+131 GLLQVIGTIAVA
-145 LGLVVERW
+145 VTLGFVLQRW
-153 VHVSWQ
+153 VHITWQ
-159 GSIALGG
+159 ASVALGG

-194 FGVLLFQDLAVVPL
+194 FGVPL
-208 LIVIAALGGTSEHLM
+208 LIIISALGGKSEDLVS
-223 AALGVASVKIV
+223 ALGVAAIKIV
-234 VALSVLLIVG
+234 VALALLLIVG
-244 QKFMT
+244 QRFMT

-333 IWQHP
+333 IWEHP
-338 LFVLGFL
+338 LIVLGFL
-345 VGPILLKA
+345 IGPLLLKA
-353 VMITGLARLF
+353 VMITGLSRLF
-363 GATPGVAMRTGIGL
+363 GASPGVAMRTGIGL

-391 LDKHLVDPTLLQMIL
+391 LDRHLVDATLLQAIL

-418 MIQNA
+418 LIQNA

-481 LDLDPDRVAAAAA
+481 LDLDPDRVSAAAA

-518 ATVAITYAN
+518 ATIAITYAN

-593 VVRRVEELRDE
+593 VVRRVEEMRDE
-604 RYSLLRGY
+604 RYALLRGY
-612 FHGADDVE
+612 FHGADDME

-634 VDEKADAVGRT
+634 VDANADAVGRT

-651 LEIGV
+651 FELGV

-663 HGIRGVEPDPGTK
+663 HGIRGVEPDPSTK

-690 ALAEAE
+690 QLAEAE
-696 ERLSKLRRAGAAAV
+696 ERLSKHRRAGAAAA

>member
-1 LFAAPERTCPAPALM
+1 
-16 DLSTLSR
+16 
-23 GLLARGSLTHEDAFP
+23 
-38 DALSAMISPLEMTL
+38 MISPLEMTL

-59 VGVVVF
+59 VVVVLF
-65 RYLNLPPMLG
+65 RSLNLPPMLG
-75 YLSVGILVGPHAFA
+75 YLTVGIVVGPHAFGLA
-89 VIPDSTGAQ
+89 PDSARAQ

-121 RSMRRLVFGL
+121 RAMRSLVFGL
-131 GLLQVVGTVGISVA
+131 GLLQVIGTVGVSVLVA
-145 LGLVVERW
+145 LLLKRW
-153 VHVSWQ
+153 MHVTWQ

-208 LIVIAALGGTSEHLM
+208 LIVIAALGGDSSDLPM
-223 AALGVASVKIV
+223 ALGVAAFKIV
-234 VALSVLLIVG
+234 VALSLLLFVG
-244 QKFMT
+244 QRFMT

-261 ELFILNL
+261 ELFVLNL

-321 FVTTGMLLNPIV
+321 FVTTGMLLDPRVLIA
-333 IWQHP
+333 HP
-338 LFVLGFL
+338 LLVLAFFIAP
-345 VGPILLKA
+345 VLLKI

-391 LDKHLVDPTLLQMIL
+391 LDKHLVDAMLLQAIL

-418 MIQNA
+418 LIQNA

-428 RLSSTEWMMQS
+428 RLSSTEWMQQS

-445 ATQSLKQSGHVII
+445 ATQSLRQNAHVII

-503 AGRRESLLAA
+503 AARRESLVAA

-518 ATVAITYAN
+518 AAVAITYAN
-527 TPSALRVLHNIH
+527 TPSALRVLHNVH
-539 ELEPTLPVIV
+539 ELEPALSVIV

-580 SHTLVVMG
+580 SHTLVLMG

-593 VVRRVEELRDE
+593 VVRRVEEMRDA

-612 FHGADDVE
+612 FHGADDPGDE
-620 DDDGHEQVRLQSVP
+620 DGHDQVRLQSVA
-634 VDEKADAVGRT
+634 VDGNADAVGRT
-645 LAELGL
+645 LDELGL
-651 LEIGV
+651 ALMGV

-663 HGIRGVEPDPGTK
+663 HGIRGVEPGPETK
-676 LRASDIV
+676 LREADIV

-690 ALAEAE
+690 ALALAE
-696 ERLSKLRRAGAAAV
+696 ERLLRNRRAGVPAM

>member
-1 LFAAPERTCPAPALM
+1 
-16 DLSTLSR
+16 
-23 GLLARGSLTHEDAFP
+23 
-38 DALSAMISPLEMTL
+38 MISPLEMTL

-59 VGVVVF
+59 VGVVLF

-75 YLSVGILVGPHAFA
+75 YLTVGILVGPRALGI
-89 VIPDSTGAQ
+89 VPDTAGAK

-112 GLEFSLAKL
+112 GLEFSLSKL
-121 RSMRRLVFGL
+121 RTMRRAVFGL
-131 GLLQVVGTVGISVA
+131 GLSQVVGTIVVA
-145 LGLVVERW
+145 LLVGLVLAPW
-153 VHVSWQ
+153 VHITWQ
-159 GSIALGG
+159 ACVALGG

-182 RLEIETEHGRNI
+182 RLEIESEHGRNI
-194 FGVLLFQDLAVVPL
+194 LGVLLFQDLAVVPL
-208 LIVIAALGGTSEHLM
+208 LIVIAAFGGSSASLVESLGM
-223 AALGVASVKIV
+223 AAIKIV
-234 VALSVLLIVG
+234 LALGILLIVG

-261 ELFILNL
+261 ELFVLNV

-295 LIAETPYRH
+295 LIAETPYKH

-321 FVTTGMLLNPIV
+321 FVTTGMLLNPLV

-338 LFVLGFL
+338 FMVAAFVI
-345 VGPILLKA
+345 GPVVLKA
-353 VMITGLARLF
+353 VTITALTRLF
-363 GATPGVAMRTGIGL
+363 GASPGVAMRTGLGL
-377 AQAGEFGFVLLNLI
+377 AQAGEFGFVMLNLI
-391 LDKHLVDPTLLQMIL
+391 LDKHLVDPTLLQAIL

-418 MIQNA
+418 LIQNA

-428 RLSSTEWMMQS
+428 RLSSTEWMQQS
-439 LQMTRI
+439 LMMTRI
-445 ATQSLKQSGHVII
+445 ATQSIKQSGHVIV

-481 LDLDPDRVAAAAA
+481 LDLDPDRVSAAAA

-503 AGRRESLLAA
+503 AARRESLAAA

-518 ATVAITYAN
+518 AAVAITYAN
-527 TPSALRVLHNIH
+527 TQSALRVLHHIH

-549 RTVDDADLEK
+549 RTVDDADLER

-580 SHTLVVMG
+580 SHMLVVMG

-593 VVRRVEELRDE
+593 VVRRVEEMRDE

-612 FHGADDVE
+612 FHGTDDVGE
-620 DDDGHEQVRLQSVP
+620 DGHEQVRLQSVP
-634 VDEKADAVGRT
+634 VDARAEAVGRT
-645 LAELGL
+645 LADLGL
-651 LEIGV
+651 FDLGV

-663 HGIRGVEPDPGTK
+663 HGIRGVEPDPSTK
-676 LRASDIV
+676 LREADIV

-690 ALAEAE
+690 QLAQAE
-696 ERLSKLRRAGAAAV
+696 ELLSRHRKAGAAGASAAA